1 MMSERLKGRL
11 MSGVEGRVALVTGAA
26 QGIGAG
32 VAARLAGAGA
42 HVGVLDLSKEAAA
55 ATVDEIE
62 AAGGSAIAL
71 AADVADEQQVE
82 AAVAALA
89 QAFGA
94 PQILVNN
101 AGVIRD
107 NMLFKMTVDDW
118 QTVMRVHLLGAFTV
132 TKAMQRHMVE
142 SKYGRIVSMSSTS
155 ALGNRGQAN
164 YSAAKAGLQGFTKTV
179 ALELGPFGVTVN
191 AIAPGFI
198 ETPMTRASSERIG
211 VTLEERVTQIAAT
224 MPVRRVGVPADIAN
238 AVAFFTAEESG
249 FVTGQVLYVDGGR
262 GLL

>member
-1 MMSERLKGRL
+1 MA
-11 MSGVEGRVALVTGAA
+11 GVDGRVALVTGGA

-32 VAARLAGAGA
+32 VAIRLAAAGA
-42 HVGVLDLSKEAAA
+42 RVGVLDLTTEAAA
-55 ATVDEIE
+55 ATVEAIE
-62 AAGGSAIAL
+62 AAGGSALAL
-71 AADVADEQQVE
+71 AADVADENQVE
-82 AAVAALA
+82 AAIAVMADV
-89 QAFGA
+89 FGP

-107 NMLFKMTVDDW
+107 NLLFKMTVDDW

-132 TKAMQRHMVE
+132 TKAVQRHMVE
-142 SKYGRIVSMSSTS
+142 TKYGRIVSMSSTS

-164 YSAAKAGLQGFTKTV
+164 YSAAKAGRQGFTKTV

-198 ETPMTRASSERIG
+198 ETPMTRASSERVG
-211 VTLEERVTQIAAT
+211 ATLEERITQIADAL
-224 MPVRRVGVPADIAN
+224 PVRRTGIPSDIAN
-238 AVAFFTAEESG
+238 AVAFFTAEESS
-249 FVTGQVLYVDGGR
+249 FITGQVLYVDGGR